1 MTKIIKKYIE
11 PGEWVVEIPLNKSG
25 DDKEWVGIID
35 ARTPGHYKLRVVT
48 NHKALNTKGR
58 ITVRAVVGARAN
70 VDIRGV
76 IKIQSEAQRTD
87 SFLELR
93 VLMLD
98 AKATAIAEPELEIE
112 ANDVRASHAASVGQV
127 DKEQILYLMSRGLS
141 VDAAKEEI
149 VNGFLRYNT

>member
-1 MTKIIKKYIE
+1 MTRIVKKYIE

-58 ITVRAVVGARAN
+58 ITVKAVVGARAN

-76 IKIQSEAQRTD
+76 IKILSEAQRTD

-112 ANDVRASHAASVGQV
+112 ANDVRASHAASIGQL
-127 DKEQILYLMSRGLS
+127 DSEQMLYLSSRGLNT
-141 VDAAKEEI
+141 KEATDQI
-149 VNGFLRYNT
+149 VNGWFSV